1 VGKRLEMVRHTFVRV
16 MFAAVLF
23 LAITPGTALAANPV
37 EQFHDHFT
45 DSFSANICGIDV
57 NVDLVVT
64 DNFFV
69 YTDGTFKDTS
79 SVRNTFTNPLTG
91 KSVVLSS
98 AGQVSGPPGVVDS
111 QAGTITFLTSYKG
124 LPEKITTAHGP
135 VLTRDAGIIT
145 FADTFDLATGAF
157 ISSTT
162 IVHGPHPEADSDFT
176 LFCAV
181 ITEAL
186 T

>member
-1 VGKRLEMVRHTFVRV
+1 VEKRLEMVRHTFVRAI
-16 MFAAVLF
+16 FAAVLF
-23 LAITPGTALAANPV
+23 LVIAPGTALAAKPV
-37 EQFHDHFT
+37 DRFHDHFT
-45 DSFSANICGIDV
+45 DSFSDNVCGIDV
-57 NVDLVVT
+57 NVDLVGT

-69 YTDGTFKDTS
+69 YNDGAFKDTS
-79 SVRNTFTNPLTG
+79 SIRFTYTNPSTG

-98 AGQVSGPPGVVDS
+98 AGQISGPPAVVDS
-111 QAGTITFLTSYKG
+111 QAGTITFLMSYKG
-124 LPEKITTAHGP
+124 LPEKIATTHGP

-162 IVHGPHPEADSDFT
+162 IVHGPHPEADSDFA
-176 LFCAV
+176 LFCTV